1 MLTVGE
7 YLCDRI
13 KALGVDQVFGVPGD
27 YVLEFMDVMLRSPL
41 ELVCTCNELNA
52 GYAADAY
59 ARIKGLGA
67 VCITYGVGGLSLVNA
82 VVGAYAERVPLIVI
96 SGAPNR
102 SLRQRNLL
110 LHHTTG
116 DYNLQLSIMEKATV
130 AAVSLT
136 DASQA
141 ANQIEQTLAACL
153 HHKRPVYIEIPMDL
167 VNQPCP
173 PATNMIQQPAKL
185 TDENSLLEAVEE
197 AVNLLEKAERP
208 VILAG
213 VEFNRFD
220 LEDKLLTLLEK
231 TGYPITTTLLG
242 KSCISEIHPQFIGNY
257 VGALSGEYVRDRV
270 ETADCILCLGAIMSD
285 MNLGGYTAKLDD
297 NRLINANSEK
307 VKIKHH
313 FYQPIYLGDFLDGL
327 INKLTPKAPETLDI
341 KPASDSLNQ
350 ILNYEPEKALSNH
363 YFYQRINSFIED
375 DFIVIS
381 DTGDAIVA
389 TMDILIHKDADFI
402 GQAFYLS
409 IGYSIPACLGASFAS
424 PQSRLIVF
432 VGDGAFQMTAQELS
446 TIIRHQLNPIIF
458 LINNDGYTIERVI
471 QDGAYNDLQ
480 PWKYHQLPQVF
491 GESWSCEV
499 STEAELEDAL
509 MTAKTNTHCVSF
521 IEIHL
526 DRWDCSQ
533 GLIRLGKALHKMQ
546 QPD

>member
-7 YLCDRI
+7 YLCDRV
-13 KALGVDQVFGVPGD
+13 KSLGVDQVFGVPGD

-197 AVNLLEKAERP
+197 AVSLLEKAERP

-213 VEFNRFD
+213 VEFILEYLNRMAS
-220 LEDKLLTLLEK
+220 L
-231 TGYPITTTLLG
+231 
-242 KSCISEIHPQFIGNY
+242 
-257 VGALSGEYVRDRV
+257 RV
-270 ETADCILCLGAIMSD
+270 
-285 MNLGGYTAKLDD
+285 
-297 NRLINANSEK
+297 
-307 VKIKHH
+307 
-313 FYQPIYLGDFLDGL
+313 F
-327 INKLTPKAPETLDI
+327 
-341 KPASDSLNQ
+341 
-350 ILNYEPEKALSNH
+350 
-363 YFYQRINSFIED
+363 
-375 DFIVIS
+375 
-381 DTGDAIVA
+381 
-389 TMDILIHKDADFI
+389 
-402 GQAFYLS
+402 
-409 IGYSIPACLGASFAS
+409 
-424 PQSRLIVF
+424 
-432 VGDGAFQMTAQELS
+432 
-446 TIIRHQLNPIIF
+446 
-458 LINNDGYTIERVI
+458 
-471 QDGAYNDLQ
+471 
-480 PWKYHQLPQVF
+480 
-491 GESWSCEV
+491 
-499 STEAELEDAL
+499 
-509 MTAKTNTHCVSF
+509 
-521 IEIHL
+521 
-526 DRWDCSQ
+526 
-533 GLIRLGKALHKMQ
+533 
-546 QPD
+546 